1 MKPISS
7 EEIVPFEQW
16 ERLRERL
23 RPLFIHEKD
32 RRRLAVG
39 SHVTLLFE
47 NGQTVWYQIEEM
59 VRAEKMS
66 DAGAIGHEIETYNE
80 LIPAPGE
87 LSATMLIE
95 FGESAERDAAL
106 KALLGLERHVWFRAG
121 EQRLQAKFDTRQMSA
136 ESLSA
141 VQFVRFALPAAGQRK
156 FLELA
161 QDGQLAVEID
171 HPKLAVQAPITGSLA
186 AALAEDLATGKSGE

>member
-7 EEIVPFEQW
+7 EEIIPFEQW

-66 DAGAIGHEIETYNE
+66 DAGAIGYEIETYNE

-95 FGESAERDAAL
+95 YGESAERDAAL

-171 HPKLAVQAPITGSLA
+171 HPKLTVRAPITGSLA
-186 AALAEDLATGKSGE
+186 VALADDLAAGGSGG